1 MNRTPLSLAS
11 PLESLPDVGPKRI
24 EKLSRIGIRSILDLL
39 YFFPFRYEDRRSGTK
54 ISNLV
59 PESSRGFVARVRS
72 IRKRP
77 VRNLKVPIVEA
88 DLEDDSG
95 MVRAIWFGQE
105 YLLKTLPEGTYAFFF
120 GKAEISAFDG
130 RLSVR
135 SPVVERI
142 DPEKKGQKSFHINRI
157 VPIYHEA
164 EGLGSTFFRKT
175 IGTVLA
181 ALWGTDFDPVPRS
194 VLESLEIPAW
204 FPSMVEI
211 HFPKALYGSEDPDS
225 LLKRDYPPRKRFV
238 FEEFFILEF
247 LMGHKK
253 REIRFSPRAKP
264 YRISANAGNRFR
276 ESLPFGLTTA
286 QERAFDEILRD
297 LASPH
302 PMNRLLM
309 GDVGSGKTVVA
320 AWGVYLAASSGFQS
334 AFMAPTEILARQHF
348 RTLGTLLSPHGVR
361 TALLTQA
368 VKGSE
373 RKALMEASYAGDV
386 DLVVGTHALI
396 QDALSFKNLGFVVVD
411 EQHKF
416 GVEQRKILIAKGD
429 APDVLVMTAT
439 PIPRSL
445 ALSYFGDLDVSTL
458 DEKPPG
464 RRPVDTR
471 LLEGAE
477 GEAFWERDIRPAID
491 RGEQVYV
498 VYPVIDSSSA
508 PELKAATTMRELLA
522 KRWPDIEV
530 GLLTGRM
537 TSDEKEAM
545 MKRFEDG
552 RVSVMVSTTVVE
564 VGVDVPNATVMVVE
578 NAERFG
584 LAQLHQ
590 LRGRVGRGELP
601 GLFVLIPGNGIGPD
615 GIDRLRILV
624 QSEDGFRIA
633 EEDLRTR
640 GPGEFLG
647 TRQSGLPPF
656 KVADLVRDVSV
667 LEIAR
672 RTSQAFLETAL
683 EGGSQKSWE
692 WTTLMNFIRNRFPD
706 VSEWLLVR

>member
-1 MNRTPLSLAS
+1 MNRTPISLAS
-11 PLESLPDVGPKRI
+11 PLVSISNVGPKRVEI
-24 EKLSRIGIRSILDLL
+24 LSRMGIHSILDLL
-39 YFFPFRYEDRRSGTK
+39 YYFPFRYEDRRSGAK
-54 ISNLV
+54 IAHLV
-59 PESSRGFVARVRS
+59 PETSRGFIARVRS
-72 IRKRP
+72 IRKRT
-77 VRNLKVPIVEA
+77 VRNLKVPLIEA
-88 DLEDDSG
+88 DLEDETG
-95 MVRAIWFGQE
+95 TVRAVWFGQE
-105 YLLKTLPEGTYAFFF
+105 YLLKTLPENASAFFF
-120 GKAEISAFDG
+120 GKAEVSSFDG
-130 RLSVR
+130 RLSIR

-157 VPIYHEA
+157 VPVYHEG

-194 VLESLEIPAW
+194 VLEPLGLPDW
-204 FPSMVEI
+204 FPSLVEI
-211 HFPKALYGSEDPDS
+211 HFPKDLNGSGDPES
-225 LLKRDYPPRKRFV
+225 LLERDYPPRKRFI
-238 FEEFFILEF
+238 FEEFFFLEF

-253 REIRFSPRAKP
+253 REIQCTPRATP
-264 YRISANAGNRFR
+264 YQIAKDARDRFR
-276 ESLPFGLTTA
+276 ESLPFRLTKA
-286 QERAFDEILRD
+286 QERAFGEIQND
-297 LASPH
+297 LETPQ

-309 GDVGSGKTVVA
+309 GDVGSGKTVIA
-320 AWGVYLAASSGFQS
+320 AWGIYLSVSSGFQA
-334 AFMAPTEILARQHF
+334 AFMAPTEILAQQHF
-348 RTLGTLLSPHGVR
+348 RTLGALLGPHGIR

-368 VKGSE
+368 IKGTE
-373 RKALMEASYAGDV
+373 RRSLMEAAYMGDI
-386 DLVVGTHALI
+386 DLVIGTHALI
-396 QDALSFKNLGFVVVD
+396 QEALSFKRLGFIVVD

-416 GVEQRKILIAKGD
+416 GVEQRKILIGKGD
-429 APDVLVMTAT
+429 TPDVLVMTAT

-445 ALSYFGDLDVSTL
+445 ALSYFGDLDISIL

-464 RRPVDTR
+464 RRPVETR
-471 LLEGAE
+471 LIESAKEGD
-477 GEAFWERDIRPAID
+477 FWDIEIRTAVD

-498 VYPVIDSSSA
+498 VYPVIDSSA
-508 PELKAATTMRELLA
+508 VKEMKDATTMWGALS
-522 KRWPDIEV
+522 KKWPDITV

-545 MKRFEDG
+545 MNGFEAG
-552 RVSVMVSTTVVE
+552 LVNVLVSTTVIE

-590 LRGRVGRGELP
+590 LRGRVGRGDLP
-601 GLFVLIPGNGIGPD
+601 GRFFLITGNGVSGE
-615 GIDRLRILV
+615 GIDRLRIL
-624 QSEDGFRIA
+624 SRSDDGFRIA

-656 KVADLVRDVSV
+656 KVADLVRDSPL
-667 LEIAR
+667 LEEAR
-672 RTSQAFLETAL
+672 RSSRAFLEMVS
-683 EGGSQKSWE
+683 EGGSDKSWE